1 MASKLLNT
9 LQNIENDRQAAIMTA
24 NGLGYHLSPNAS
36 FADIAATAGTG
47 DTVIGLQ
54 YSALN
59 EEDWERPK
67 EWPDCYSILREA
79 TIRRDSTINKDV
91 EPIGIYLLKDGEDT
105 ITFWRKQSAGS
116 SNMADQEYVYADA
129 FLLSDGTWIEGLSKL
144 SSGATIQHDWD
155 VTQDIIIDDGQYPG
169 RYRWLIEYRV
179 VDNSTS
185 LSYISAIKF
194 WPVVEVLSL
203 KTMPGIG
210 RGVYAQSL
218 LNFEMLPESPLTS
231 VRHDNFSYPLFSGF
245 INLRNLKL
253 APLTHLTIRWAFRDL
268 HRLRKLDLSNFNQ
281 ITYAYDDEIS
291 LSNALSLVE
300 FIGPQS
306 IAIANDATA
315 TKKRVSFKQLPAIQ
329 KMILPEN
336 TYLDCDSTSVL
347 NSSCEI
353 QGCAGFA
360 DYYPRNYEQLGLI
373 GSRKNTVPS
382 GSYSHYDLLNIIDF
396 SEHECT
402 PGNAHSVFWSGS
414 SVLKPNGYYAK
425 AFIIPQNCHYRLNI
439 SSMYYL
445 PKENIIDIFN
455 RLMDLTQT
463 ELTVNNPKMVLSTYQ
478 YNLLT
483 PEEIDIATNKGWEVS
498 DV

>member
-54 YSALN
+54 YPALN

-105 ITFWRKQSAGS
+105 ITFWRKQSAPS
-116 SNMADQEYVYADA
+116 SGMTDQDYVYADA

-155 VTQDIIIDDGQYPG
+155 ITQDIIVNDGQYPG

-179 VDNSTS
+179 VDSS
-185 LSYISAIKF
+185 DYLSYINSIKF

-210 RGVYAQSL
+210 RGIYAQSL
-218 LNFEMLPESPLTS
+218 LNFEMLPESPIIT
-231 VRHDNFSYPLFSGF
+231 VRHDQFSYPLFSGF
-245 INLRNLKL
+245 VNLRNLKL
-253 APLTHLTIRWAFRDL
+253 APLTHLIIRWAFRDL
-268 HRLRKLDLSNFNQ
+268 HRLRKLDLSNFTQ
-281 ITYAYDDEIS
+281 ITYAYNDEIS
-291 LSNALSLVE
+291 LGYAFSLVE

-306 IAIANDATA
+306 IIISNDVNA
-315 TKKRVSFKQLPAIQ
+315 TKNRVSFKQLPVIQ

-336 TYLDCDSTSVL
+336 TYLDCDGDSIL

-353 QGCAGFA
+353 QGCAGVA
-360 DYYPRNYEQLGLI
+360 DYYPRNYEQTGLI
-373 GSRKNTVPS
+373 GSRNDVVPN
-382 GSYSHYDLLNIIDF
+382 GSYSYHDLLNIINF
-396 SEHECT
+396 SEHKCET
-402 PGNAHSVFWSGS
+402 NHNYSVFGSGS
-414 SVLKPNGYYAK
+414 SELKPGAYYAK
-425 AFIIPQNCHYRLNI
+425 AFIIPQNCCYRLNT
-439 SSMYYL
+439 SEMYYL

-455 RLMDLTQT
+455 RLMDLTQA
-463 ELTVNNPKMVLSTYQ
+463 ELTVNKPSIVLSTYQ

-483 PEEIDIATNKGWEVS
+483 PEEIAIATNKGWEVS

>member
-36 FADIAATAGTG
+36 FADIAATAGTR

-54 YSALN
+54 YPALN

-67 EWPDCYSILREA
+67 EWPDCYNILREA

-105 ITFWRKQSAGS
+105 ITFWRKQSAPS

-144 SSGATIQHDWD
+144 SSGATIQHNWD
-155 VTQDIIIDDGQYPG
+155 ITQDVVVNDGQYPG
-169 RYRWLIEYRV
+169 KYRWLIEYRV

-185 LSYISAIKF
+185 LSYIGAIRF

-218 LNFEMLPESPLTS
+218 LNFEMLPESPLRT
-231 VRHDNFSYPLFSGF
+231 VRHDQFTYPLFSGF

-291 LSNALSLVE
+291 LYNALSLIE

-306 IAIANDATA
+306 IAITNNTTA
-315 TKKRVSFKQLPAIQ
+315 TKKRVSFKQLPVIQ

-336 TYLDCDSTSVL
+336 TYLDCESNSVL

-353 QGCAGFA
+353 QGCVGFI
-360 DYYPRNYEQLGLI
+360 DSYPRNYEQSGLV
-373 GSRKNTVPS
+373 GARKDIIPN
-382 GSYSHYDLLNIIDF
+382 GNYDYYNFLNIVDF

-402 PGNAHSVFWSGS
+402 SNNAHSVFGSGS
-414 SVLKPNGYYAK
+414 SVLKPGACYAK
-425 AFIIPQNCHYRLNI
+425 AFIIPQNCYYRLNT

-455 RLMDLTQT
+455 RLMDLTQA
-463 ELTVNNPKMVLSTYQ
+463 ELAVNTPSIVLSTYQ

-483 PEEIDIATNKGWEVS
+483 PEEIAIATNKGWEVS
-498 DV
+498 NV